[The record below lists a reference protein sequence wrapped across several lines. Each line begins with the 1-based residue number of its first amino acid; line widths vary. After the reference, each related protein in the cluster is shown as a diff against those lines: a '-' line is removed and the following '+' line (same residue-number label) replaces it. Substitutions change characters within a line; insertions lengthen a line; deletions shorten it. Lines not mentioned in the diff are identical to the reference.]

1 MFRSKSIR
9 ANAGGAWRRV
19 KPALWASIA
28 AAYVAVAAT
37 PAQAHGFGQRYDLPL
52 PFSLYLF
59 GAAAAIVVSF
69 VIVGLF
75 VRGEPRTPS
84 LPRIDLLAY
93 PPSRLLAATMLAF
106 QLLSV
111 GLFLLVI
118 LAGLFGNQNP
128 YRNIAPTFVW
138 VVFWVGLTFLS
149 ALIGNLWALVNPWR
163 NLFAALEWLWR
174 QIGGRELSLRLPY
187 PKTLG
192 VWPALLLFFAFCW
205 TELVY
210 PNAAVPAHLAIL
222 ALIYSALTWAGMIVF
237 GRETWLRHGEVFSVV
252 FGLFARFAPTD
263 MYCGPLGER
272 RWEFRPFG
280 VGLLDEVRASR
291 SMTALVLLI
300 LSSVLYD
307 GLIATPE
314 WSSFESALHAFG
326 LDLGQHQAI
335 VVKTIGLVAF
345 WSIFVVAYLGVSAL
359 MSIAAAGSLSA
370 SDLACSF
377 VFTLI
382 PIAIG
387 YHVAHYLTFLLIQGQ
402 YLIPLLSDPFGFSW
416 DIFGTAGYRVDIAI
430 VGARFEWY
438 AAVSAILV
446 GHIAAVYLAHARALQ
461 LFGHRAIALRSQV
474 PLTALMVAYTFVSLS
489 ILAEPIVQQRAPA
502 QPSAAAATNII
513 VPDEAVLPEPGSG
526 RLQRVGAENVAKA
539 KLTYRVLGSAFHD
552 GTKTGSA
559 DLLYAYIFAY
569 RWGVRRDGDEAH
581 YDPYVDAAT
590 AQIRAQL
597 AGLRIVGADP
607 TSKSFRI
614 GDVNFVR
621 ELLLVDVYTTI
632 VPMEPERDGIVAPP
646 WSTLPW
652 HVMVLM
658 EEAVGRG
665 WAAFSQAEAARRG
678 IEWLD
683 LVRSEETNRKL
694 ASLAAGFER
703 DGYRPETLRALVSE
717 DEARKR
723 WAALNAFYKTNGHFL
738 VTNGPYHVKKWAG
751 DSVTLEAFRDLS
763 YPLGV
768 GSYDAYAIPRRGFIT
783 KVEWNGDKAQLFG
796 DIELVDK
803 FQRSYR
809 LVRTPLSSI
818 SPVVLQR
825 AAPECRYVV
834 IDGDQRVVAAGY
846 SPLRE
851 DASFRIDFGGK
862 LPAGHYI
869 MFALIA
875 PNANVM
881 NADVTRIPV
890 VISSHP

>member
-1 MFRSKSIR
+1 MFRSKSIH
-9 ANAGGAWRRV
+9 ANAGRRRRA
-19 KPALWASIA
+19 KPAPWALIA
-28 AAYVAVAAT
+28 SAFASLAAT

-52 PFSLYLF
+52 PFSLYLL
-59 GAAAAIVVSF
+59 GTAAAIVVSF

-75 VRGEPRTPS
+75 VRGEPRAPF
-84 LPRIDLLAY
+84 LPRIELLAY
-93 PPSRLLAATMLAF
+93 PAGRLLAATIPGF

-111 GLFLLVI
+111 GLLVLVI

-128 YRNIAPTFVW
+128 YRNIAPTLVW
-138 VVFWVGLTFLS
+138 VIFWVGLTFVS
-149 ALIGNLWALVNPWR
+149 ALIGNLWALLNPWR
-163 NLFAALEWLWR
+163 ALFATAERLWR
-174 QIGGRELSLRLPY
+174 QGGGGELSLRLAY
-187 PKTLG
+187 PEPLG
-192 VWPALLLFFAFCW
+192 VWPAFLLLFAFCW
-205 TELVY
+205 TELVN
-210 PNAAVPAHLAIL
+210 PNAALPAHLAIL
-222 ALIYSALTWAGMIVF
+222 AIAYSALTWTAMVVF

-263 MYCGPLGER
+263 MRCVSGER
-272 RWEFRPFG
+272 RWELRPFG
-280 VGLLDEVRASR
+280 VGLLDEARASR

-314 WSSFESALHAFG
+314 WSSFEGALRAFG
-326 LDLGQHQAI
+326 PGFGQHQAI

-345 WSIFVVAYLGVSAL
+345 WLIFVVAYLGVSAL

-370 SDLACSF
+370 SDLARSF

-446 GHIAAVYLAHARALQ
+446 GHIAAVYLAHVKALQ
-461 LFGHRAIALRSQV
+461 LFGHHARALRSQV
-474 PLTALMVAYTFVSLS
+474 PLIALMVVYTFVSLS
-489 ILAEPIVQQRAPA
+489 ILAEPIVQQPGSALPT
-502 QPSAAAATNII
+502 AAAATDII
-513 VPDEAVLPEPGSG
+513 VPDGAVLPEPGSG
-526 RLQRVGAENVAKA
+526 RLQPVGPGSIAKA

-552 GTKTGSA
+552 GTKTSSA

-569 RWGVRRDGDEAH
+569 RWGVRRQGDEAH

-590 AQIRAQL
+590 ASIRAQL

-632 VPMEPERDGIVAPP
+632 VPQEPERHGAVAPP

-652 HVMVLM
+652 HLVVLM

-683 LVRSEETNRKL
+683 LVRSEDTNRKL

-703 DGYRPETLRALVSE
+703 DGYRPESLQALVSE
-717 DEARKR
+717 AEARKR
-723 WAALNAFYKTNGHFL
+723 WAGLNAFYKTHGHLL
-738 VTNGPYHVKKWAG
+738 VTNGPYHVKKWSG
-751 DSVTLEAFRDLS
+751 DSITLEAFRDLS

-768 GSYDAYAIPRRGFIT
+768 GSYDAYAIPRRGFVT
-783 KVEWNGDKAQLFG
+783 KVEWDGDKVQLFG
-796 DIELVDK
+796 EIELVDK

-809 LVRTPLSSI
+809 LVRTPLQSI

-834 IDGDQRVVAAGY
+834 MDGENRVVAAG
-846 SPLRE
+846 L
-851 DASFRIDFGGK
+851 
-862 LPAGHYI
+862 
-869 MFALIA
+869 FAA
-875 PNANVM
+875 W
-881 NADVTRIPV
+881 
-890 VISSHP
+890 

>member
-1 MFRSKSIR
+1 LFRSKFIHASAGARRR
-9 ANAGGAWRRV
+9 A
-19 KPALWASIA
+19 KPALWALIA
-28 AAYVAVAAT
+28 AAFAALAAT

-59 GAAAAIVVSF
+59 GTAAAIVVSF

-75 VRGEPRTPS
+75 LRSEPRAGS
-84 LPRIDLLAY
+84 HPRIDLLAY
-93 PPSRLLAATMLAF
+93 PPGRLLAATIPAF
-106 QLLSV
+106 QTLSV
-111 GLFLLVI
+111 SLFVIVI

-128 YRNIAPTFVW
+128 YRNIAPTLVW
-138 VVFWVGLTFLS
+138 VIFWVGLTFVS
-149 ALIGNLWALVNPWR
+149 ALIGNLWALINPWR
-163 NLFAALEWLWR
+163 ALFAAAEWLGR
-174 QIGGRELSLRLPY
+174 QRGGGELSLRLPY
-187 PKTLG
+187 PEPLG
-192 VWPALLLFFAFCW
+192 VWPAVVLLFAFCW

-222 ALIYSALTWAGMIVF
+222 TIAYSALTWTGMVVF
-237 GRETWLRHGEVFSVV
+237 GRQTWLRQVEVFSVV
-252 FGLFARFAPTD
+252 FGLIARFAPTD
-263 MYCGPLGER
+263 ISCAPRER
-272 RWEFRPFG
+272 RWDLRPPG
-280 VGLLDEVRASR
+280 AGLVDEPGAPP

-300 LSSVLYD
+300 LSTVLYD
-307 GLIATPE
+307 GLLGTPE
-314 WSSFESALHAFG
+314 WSSFESAVRAYVPG
-326 LDLGQHQAI
+326 LGAHQAI
-335 VVKTIGLVAF
+335 IIKTIGLAGF
-345 WSIFVVAYLGVSAL
+345 WLIFLVAYWGVSAL
-359 MSIAAAGSLSA
+359 MSATAGRVFSPSE
-370 SDLACSF
+370 LAGRF
-377 VFTLI
+377 ALTLI

-387 YHVAHYLTFLLIQGQ
+387 YHVAHYLPFLLIQGQ

-446 GHIAAVYLAHARALQ
+446 GHIAAVYLAHVRALQ
-461 LFGHRAIALRSQV
+461 VFGHHAPALRSQV

-489 ILAEPIVQQRAPA
+489 ILAEPIVQQPASA
-502 QPSAAAATNII
+502 QPTAVITSDIV
-513 VPDEAVLPEPGSG
+513 VPDDAVLPEPGSG
-526 RLQRVGAENVAKA
+526 RLQPVGAGNVAKA
-539 KLTYRVLGSAFHD
+539 KLSYRVLGSAFHD
-552 GTKTGSA
+552 GTKTGGA

-569 RWGVRRDGDEAH
+569 RWGVRREGDEAH

-590 AQIRAQL
+590 APIRAQL
-597 AGLRIVGADP
+597 AGLVIVGADP

-621 ELLLVDVYTTI
+621 ELLLVDVYTTA
-632 VPMEPERDGIVAPP
+632 VPIEPERDGVVAPP

-652 HVMVLM
+652 HLVVLM

-703 DGYRPETLRALVSE
+703 DGYRPATLRGLVSE

-723 WAALNAFYKTNGHFL
+723 WAALNAFYKTHGHFL
-738 VTNGPYHVKKWAG
+738 VANGPYHVKKWSG
-751 DSVTLEAFRDLS
+751 DSVVLEAFRDLS

-783 KVEWNGDKAQLFG
+783 KVEWDGDKIRLSG
-796 DIELVDK
+796 DIELVEK

-809 LVRTPLSSI
+809 LVRTPLPSI

-834 IDGDQRVVAAGY
+834 IDGNNRVVAAGF
-846 SPLRE
+846 SLLGD
-851 DASFRIDFGGK
+851 DASFRIDFRGK
-862 LPAGHYI
+862 LRAGRYT
-869 MFALIA
+869 MFAVIA
-875 PNANVM
+875 PNGNVM
-881 NADVTRIPV
+881 NADVRHIPV
-890 VISSHP
+890 VISSRP